1 MRSIIRIVKA
11 VIRMNQGVQSWE
23 RALWPWRTPQTP
35 LVWVFGWFGGRG
47 CGWSCSLVL
56 MFGLGDWPRWV
67 WVLSSWRGL
76 AGRSGELK
84 TESLIPAAETTEAV
98 PSSRRSVIWWTI
110 LWRCSRRIFRWRSP
124 SLRSWI
130 RSSTRSCSSSTTWA
144 EACWTSSPAVL

>member
-11 VIRMNQGVQSWE
+11 VIRVNQGVRSWE
-23 RALWPWRTPQTP
+23 RALRPWRTPQTP

-47 CGWSCSLVL
+47 GWSLV
-56 MFGLGDWPRWV
+56 FGLGDWPRFV

-76 AGRSGELK
+76 VGRRGELK
-84 TESLIPAAETTEAV
+84 TESFIPAAETTDAV
-98 PSSRRSVIWWTI
+98 PSSRRSWIWWTM

-124 SLRSWI
+124 SDRSWI
-130 RSSTRSCSSSTTWA
+130 RSSMRSWSSSTTWA